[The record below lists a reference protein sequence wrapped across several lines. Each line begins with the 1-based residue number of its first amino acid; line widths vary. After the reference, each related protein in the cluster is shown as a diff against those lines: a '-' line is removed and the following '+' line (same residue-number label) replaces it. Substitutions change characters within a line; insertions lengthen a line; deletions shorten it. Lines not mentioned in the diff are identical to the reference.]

1 MYSHNKTVGGVGESY
16 AKSYLE
22 DRGHRILRTNIYS
35 HWGELDIISEKE
47 GTIHFI
53 EVKTRIG
60 EQRGKPYE
68 NVHYRKLLALARTIK
83 YCIMTM
89 HLQGRKYQL
98 DVVGIV
104 LSSDLKIESIT
115 LYENIPLSLE

>member
-1 MYSHNKTVGGVGESY
+1 MGESY

-53 EVKTRIG
+53 KLKHGLVNRG
-60 EQRGKPYE
+60 ENRMRMCIIE
-68 NVHYRKLLALARTIK
+68 NCLHSLA
-83 YCIMTM
+83 
-89 HLQGRKYQL
+89 Q
-98 DVVGIV
+98 
-104 LSSDLKIESIT
+104 S
-115 LYENIPLSLE
+115 NIAL

>member
-1 MYSHNKTVGGVGESY
+1 
-16 AKSYLE
+16 
-22 DRGHRILRTNIYS
+22 
-35 HWGELDIISEKE
+35 
-47 GTIHFI
+47 
-53 EVKTRIG
+53 
-60 EQRGKPYE
+60 
-68 NVHYRKLLALARTIK
+68 
-83 YCIMTM
+83 MTM

>member
-1 MYSHNKTVGGVGESY
+1 MGESY

-22 DRGHRILRTNIYS
+22 DRGHHILRTNVYS
-35 HWGELDIISEKE
+35 HWGEIDIISEIDGK
-47 GTIHFI
+47 IHFI

-60 EQRGKPYE
+60 EHRGKPYE
-68 NVHYRKLLALARTIK
+68 NVHYRKLLTLVRTIK

-104 LSSDLKIESIT
+104 LSPDLKIESIT